1 MAGTTL
7 CVVDM
12 QKLYSGCYEVLD
24 NVAHEI
30 DLAKRRGDF
39 IVFLEYG
46 VPGTLP
52 ELLKRANDKHDKV
65 IVSRK
70 KTVDGSKAFISAV
83 VKHRVLIK
91 RVRVC
96 GVNRSA
102 CVLATVNGLVY
113 EIGGEKIEVACGATI
128 DTFGGHKWSESD
140 RNWYGQATL
149 KGAKLLFP
157 KEWNV
162 R

>member
-12 QKLYSGCYEVLD
+12 QSPYSGCYAVLD

-52 ELLKRANDKHDKV
+52 ELLERANNKYNKV
-65 IVSRK
+65 IVTRK
-70 KTVDGSKAFISAV
+70 KTIDGSKAFVEAV
-83 VKHRVLIK
+83 LEHHVPIK
-91 RVRVC
+91 RIRVC
-96 GVNRSA
+96 GVNRRA
-102 CVLATVNGLVY
+102 CVLATVNGLVD
-113 EIGGEKIEVACGATI
+113 EIGGERIEVACNATI
-128 DTFGGHKWSESD
+128 DTFSEHKWNELD
-140 RNWYGQATL
+140 NTWYEPAVR
-149 KGAKLLFP
+149 KGAKLMLP
-157 KEWNV
+157 KEQSIK
-162 R
+162 